1 LLKEKL
7 CIADKDRKDF
17 YGGNNMNLSGY
28 QAYKKVQ
35 VQTADHGKLILM
47 CYDGAINFLNQA
59 KFHMLKEDTST
70 QKIFLNK
77 AQDILWELTSSLN
90 FEAGELAYNL
100 DALYNYMIRRIIDAD
115 HHNSSSAI
123 DEVIGFL
130 EELKESW
137 EKIIQKSD

>member
-1 LLKEKL
+1 
-7 CIADKDRKDF
+7 
-17 YGGNNMNLSGY
+17 MNLSGY
-28 QAYKKVQ
+28 QEYKKVQ
-35 VQTADHGKLILM
+35 VQTADQGKLILM

-59 KFHMLKEDTST
+59 KFHMLKEDIST

-90 FEAGELAYNL
+90 LEAGELAYNL

-123 DEVIGFL
+123 DEVVGFL
-130 EELKESW
+130 EELRKSW
-137 EKIIQKSD
+137 GKIIQKSD